1 MKYHI
6 NGISISEFN
15 LYNIGNL
22 LNSFSTFFLL
32 TGLLIYFL
40 FNMNEEIIKPF
51 FLLFLS
57 VLTISPLLVLLFIT
71 LLNIQLPEE
80 YFLMYPL
87 QKVLT
92 GFLFITGGGVK
103 FYIIFVLWNAVFR
116 RRKFLYIRSI
126 VVTVVL
132 FVILFTFSLIHLISF
147 KPAQIN
153 GNELKYDVAVVLGAA
168 VWRKTEPSPIFKKR
182 IERAYELY
190 TDGIVDRIQLTG
202 GNAPGEL
209 SEAESARNYLLSLGM
224 KSDDILI
231 ENISSQTSQQISFIK
246 RQLIEN
252 QNFGKVVIV
261 SNNFHLDRVK
271 EISKFFNIKPAVT
284 EANYK
289 LSWEKL
295 VYYMLRETV
304 ALLLFWLFAI

>member
-1 MKYHI
+1 
-6 NGISISEFN
+6 
-15 LYNIGNL
+15 
-22 LNSFSTFFLL
+22 
-32 TGLLIYFL
+32 
-40 FNMNEEIIKPF
+40 
-51 FLLFLS
+51 
-57 VLTISPLLVLLFIT
+57 
-71 LLNIQLPEE
+71 
-80 YFLMYPL
+80 MYPL